1 MGYKFYKM
9 KKLILTVVFV
19 FATGTMMN
27 AENSSKEILNNYDSF
42 FGCFEVADDAA
53 RMYGNARNLTHEQE
67 HALFEYYWDRCMM

>member
-1 MGYKFYKM
+1 M
-9 KKLILTVVFV
+9 KKVILSLVFV

-27 AENSSKEILNNYDSF
+27 AENYSTKITNNYDVF

-53 RMYGNARNLTHEQE
+53 RMYGNARNLSYEQE